1 MLAKEKEREQSLNI
15 LFPIVKTFQMFKINE
30 CDSQIGLNPGDCLFV
45 DQAMAVHF
53 LLQAFKLSNLL
64 LFVL

>member
-1 MLAKEKEREQSLNI
+1 
-15 LFPIVKTFQMFKINE
+15 MFKINE